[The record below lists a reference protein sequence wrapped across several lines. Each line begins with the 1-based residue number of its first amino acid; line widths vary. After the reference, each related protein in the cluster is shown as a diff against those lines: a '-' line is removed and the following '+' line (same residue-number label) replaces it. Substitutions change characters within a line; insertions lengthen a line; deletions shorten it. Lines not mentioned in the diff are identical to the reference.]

1 MTFLQLAIGAIAAR
15 VIIGVWFVPA
25 FYQREIYSPYD
36 YVGDRLGPP
45 ARTVTTGLFIL
56 GAVLGQSVRVLTT
69 AFVLELMTGIP
80 LWGSIWII
88 GAVAIGWTLLGGIT
102 TVIWTDVLQFAVFVV
117 GLLTALVL
125 IVMKLP
131 GGWEQMVETGEAA
144 GKFQLLDTRL
154 TLDAPYTI
162 WAALIGSTFLCLNA
176 YGTDQ
181 LIAQRM
187 FCCRGPREA
196 RKAMIWSS
204 VAQIITVIAL
214 LVGVGL
220 YAFYQQNPL
229 EGEALRLVNE
239 RGDRIFPIFILRQ
252 LPVGVTGLLIA
263 GVFAAAISS
272 LDSALAALSQT
283 VVSLVY
289 QPRGAEARADGE
301 ARPGGTA
308 AGGSPTAAEDRRH
321 VRVSRVLVVVW
332 GIVLC
337 GAAQVAVLA
346 WNEKYKALLDLALAM
361 ATYAAGATLAAFLLA
376 FFRLNVDH
384 RGIVWAAPLSVLTVF
399 AISWHQPW
407 AVYTTGVGVSLV
419 VALWIGGLLR
429 RSDAGSAAWRTDAL
443 KTVLLL
449 ASGALAV
456 FICKHRL
463 ASGGPIT
470 VAWPWN
476 VPIGFSVAFSLGYLL
491 ARPARTDFGSAVG

>member
-1 MTFLQLAIGAIAAR
+1 
-15 VIIGVWFVPA
+15 
-25 FYQREIYSPYD
+25 
-36 YVGDRLGPP
+36 
-45 ARTVTTGLFIL
+45 
-56 GAVLGQSVRVLTT
+56 
-69 AFVLELMTGIP
+69 
-80 LWGSIWII
+80 
-88 GAVAIGWTLLGGIT
+88 
-102 TVIWTDVLQFAVFVV
+102 
-117 GLLTALVL
+117 
-125 IVMKLP
+125 
-131 GGWEQMVETGEAA
+131 
-144 GKFQLLDTRL
+144 
-154 TLDAPYTI
+154 
-162 WAALIGSTFLCLNA
+162 
-176 YGTDQ
+176 
-181 LIAQRM
+181 
-187 FCCRGPREA
+187 
-196 RKAMIWSS
+196 
-204 VAQIITVIAL
+204 
-214 LVGVGL
+214 
-220 YAFYQQNPL
+220 
-229 EGEALRLVNE
+229 
-239 RGDRIFPIFILRQ
+239 
-252 LPVGVTGLLIA
+252 
-263 GVFAAAISS
+263 
-272 LDSALAALSQT
+272 
-283 VVSLVY
+283 
-289 QPRGAEARADGE
+289 
-301 ARPGGTA
+301 
-308 AGGSPTAAEDRRH
+308 
-321 VRVSRVLVVVW
+321 
-332 GIVLC
+332 
-337 GAAQVAVLA
+337 VAVLA